1 VVPPVSFRVFYI
13 WMKSMRSFS
22 NCFALIVVGSLVTL
36 LPQVGQAQVVPFRA
50 SGNMAEFSPGTGE
63 YMGGGRGTHV
73 GDHMNTGQV
82 GPIVPT
88 GNPGEFSWVTAE
100 PHVITAA
107 DGSTISLVGV
117 GVVQFIPLGDDVFS
131 AIWSAEF
138 VVQGGTG
145 RFANVK
151 PGNGPI
157 AVEAINDPFTFA
169 DPVWTFSWTF
179 DGTIDLGRRRNK

>member
-1 VVPPVSFRVFYI
+1 
-13 WMKSMRSFS
+13 MKSMRTIS
-22 NCFALIVVGSLVTL
+22 NRIALIVVGSLVTL
-36 LPQVGQAQVVPFRA
+36 LPQVGQAQMVPFHA
-50 SGNMAEFSPGTGE
+50 EGEMAEYSPVTGE
-63 YMGGGRGTHV
+63 YTGGGRGTHI

-82 GPIVPT
+82 GSIVPT
-88 GNPGEFSWVTAE
+88 GNPGEFFWVTAE
-100 PHVITAA
+100 PHIITAA

-117 GVVQFIPLGDDVFS
+117 GVVQLIPLGNDEFS

-151 PGNGPI
+151 PGDGPI
-157 AVEAINDPFTFA
+157 AVEAINDPFFLN

-179 DGTIDLGRRRNK
+179 DGTINLGRSDKK